1 MTKEFYSILTQKG
14 LAKQLECIENLSD
27 FDISAIAVGDSNGSF
42 YTPDEKQTTLKNE
55 KWRGEIL
62 THGIEKNKLFATT
75 SIPINVGGF
84 TIREIGLF
92 DSSNN
97 LLCVGKCP
105 ETNKH
110 LSTEGGAQE
119 LFIKFYMSITNSEL
133 TPLIIQTPQELASA
147 DWVKDLLLKKQDK
160 LITGDGI
167 KIQDNVISAT
177 NKLKA
182 GKGIAIVDDTIINTG
197 ALFEELEQI
206 TINIPSVGTIE
217 GTVYEVID

>member
-1 MTKEFYSILTQKG
+1 
-14 LAKQLECIENLSD
+14 
-27 FDISAIAVGDSNGSF
+27 
-42 YTPDEKQTTLKNE
+42 
-55 KWRGEIL
+55 
-62 THGIEKNKLFATT
+62 
-75 SIPINVGGF
+75 
-84 TIREIGLF
+84 
-92 DSSNN
+92 
-97 LLCVGKCP
+97 
-105 ETNKH
+105 
-110 LSTEGGAQE
+110 
-119 LFIKFYMSITNSEL
+119 MSITNSEL
-133 TPLIIQTPQELASA
+133 TPLIIQTSQELASA

-206 TINIPSVGTIE
+206 TINIPSVRTIE